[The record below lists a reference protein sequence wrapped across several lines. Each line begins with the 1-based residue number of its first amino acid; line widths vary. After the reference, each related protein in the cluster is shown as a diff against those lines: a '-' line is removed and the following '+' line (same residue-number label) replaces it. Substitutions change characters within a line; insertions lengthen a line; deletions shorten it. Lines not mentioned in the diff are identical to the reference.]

1 MDAVTVEP
9 SQLVVLFDGVCGLCR
24 QLRELLATL
33 DVRRRIAWVPLQT
46 PGVLEAV
53 GLGMEQ
59 VTETVWAIAPDGRRL
74 SGAEVCAAIF
84 DRLSPLP
91 ALCERALRIRML
103 KLMAERGFKRVSE
116 SRSKLACNLEGWRR
130 FEPLDENAE
139 RELQRRVRVSDCDF
153 AST

>member
-1 MDAVTVEP
+1 MEAVAVES

-46 PGVLEAV
+46 PGVLETV
-53 GLGMEQ
+53 GLDMEQ
-59 VTETVWAIAPDGRRL
+59 ATETIWAITPDGRRL
-74 SGAEVCAAIF
+74 SGAEVLAAIF

-91 ALCERALRIRML
+91 ALAERALRIRML

-116 SRSKLACNLEGWRR
+116 SRYKLACSLEGRRR
-130 FEPLDENAE
+130 FDPLDDQAE
-139 RELQRRVRVSDCDF
+139 RELQRRV
-153 AST
+153 AGLTH